1 MLGVLTAQGPLVG
14 LLAKNNNTNLGRDSI
29 TDKQMD
35 GQADIFTILGAP
47 GLGWG

>member
-1 MLGVLTAQGPLVG
+1 MLGVLIAQGPLVG
-14 LLAKNNNTNLGRDSI
+14 LLAKNTNVEGDSI

-35 GQADIFTILGAP
+35 GQAGIFTILGAP